1 MILIDGRLLSNKPT
15 GISRYTIELINSYN
29 LRFGIDNVS
38 VLLNTESNFG
48 FNNEIV
54 LTRFKPFNLFHF
66 FLFPFFFDFK
76 RFSLYHSAFYSSLA
90 FRVKDVYTITTIHD
104 LMFYKVKEFFSDNF
118 IINYFSFIY
127 YFIIVKLSLKNSNL
141 CISVSVTT
149 QIDTRNLF
157 DIDSIVIPEGVNTSL
172 SNSLFK
178 RETLFQ
184 FPEKSFFLY
193 VGNGRKHKNLKL
205 LIEAFRLYKG
215 NKKLIIVGNINA
227 EFLNI
232 PNIIQIDFI
241 PDELLSLYYKN
252 CAAFIFPSLYEGF
265 GLPILEAISH
275 SAVVFSSK
283 NGSLS
288 EFKFNSIHFFD
299 PNEVLE
305 LLDLMNSS
313 DAFKFVNSDMV
324 LLNRY
329 NWELNFKLFHDI
341 LNQKL
346 ALI

>member
-1 MILIDGRLLSNKPT
+1 M
-15 GISRYTIELINSYN
+15 
-29 LRFGIDNVS
+29 
-38 VLLNTESNFG
+38 
-48 FNNEIV
+48 
-54 LTRFKPFNLFHF
+54 FH
-66 FLFPFFFDFK
+66 
-76 RFSLYHSAFYSSLA
+76 
-90 FRVKDVYTITTIHD
+90 
-104 LMFYKVKEFFSDNF
+104 KVKEFFSDNF
-118 IINYFSFIY
+118 IINYLSFIY
-127 YFIIVKLSLKNSNL
+127 YFIIVKLSLNNSDL
-141 CISVSVTT
+141 CISVSITT
-149 QIDTRNLF
+149 QMDTKNLF

-172 SNSLFK
+172 FNSDFN

-184 FPEKSFFLY
+184 FPKNSFFLY

-215 NKKLIIVGNINA
+215 NKKLIIIGNVNSV
-227 EFLNI
+227 FLNI

-241 PDELLSLYYKN
+241 PDESLSLYYKN

-283 NGSLS
+283 YGSLS

-313 DAFKFVNSDMV
+313 DGFKFVNSDMI
-324 LLNRY
+324 LLNSY
-329 NWELNFKLFHDI
+329 NWDNNFKLFHDI